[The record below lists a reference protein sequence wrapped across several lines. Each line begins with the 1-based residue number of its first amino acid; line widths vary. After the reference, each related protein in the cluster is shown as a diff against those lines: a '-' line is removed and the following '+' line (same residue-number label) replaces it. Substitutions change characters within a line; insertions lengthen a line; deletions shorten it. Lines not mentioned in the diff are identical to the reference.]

1 MKKQILII
9 SAILFLSIVILGS
22 CKKDRDQVV
31 PSTETNNQ
39 TVPAEKIVLGKQLEN
54 PYLLSNMNMAYSNIT
69 NAPNARITSDSSPVR
84 VTHLYLRFLPK
95 DWTEYDV
102 LKSDTTLKL
111 YQIPLD
117 YEITTFG
124 NTYQDPSIAEGSPT
138 WQYVAI
144 KQDYAFNKNI
154 QHEILAEL
162 YIPELDN
169 SLGSSTANK
178 RVAGKSFVEA
188 LVNEAMILT
197 KNYSDTVTTNL
208 SFARTT
214 FNPNGTVR
222 VFDTR
227 LNTLVPLQGVKMR
240 ARRWFDVR
248 EATTDANGWY
258 QTSGFKNA
266 ANYSLIFETEGF
278 DVRTGTFGQATI
290 DGPKQSSSWNVDLW
304 DGTNRF
310 YAHVFRG
317 AWRYFYGN
325 IGGLS
330 RPKSVQDVGTL
341 FKQKLKY
348 SAMDKGGKSQ
358 GLNIGNWSFFG
369 TNPNIFIYRYAENG
383 GEYASDEIFAT
394 TCHETCHTTHWQVMN
409 LGIIQYGQIN
419 DFIAESWPVAVEWYI
434 TSLEYRSRGI
444 ANYGTETFSIHASYP
459 LDRAYQ
465 YWPLNSSREYSFVFI
480 NLCDNFNENIQWGNS
495 SLPNDQVVG
504 YILAGI
510 ESNFLKQVYG
520 QTSLRDQL
528 KNNKPAGV
536 TDAQIDLLMNNY

>member
-1 MKKQILII
+1 MKKQILKI
-9 SAILFLSIVILGS
+9 SAILFLSIAFLAS

-31 PSTETNNQ
+31 PITETNNQ

-69 NAPNARITSDSSPVR
+69 NASNARITRDSSPVR

-95 DWTEYDV
+95 DWDEYDV

-117 YEITTFG
+117 YEIATFG
-124 NTYQDPSIAEGSPT
+124 NTYQDPSIAEGNPT

-154 QHEILAEL
+154 QYEILAEL

-169 SLGSSTANK
+169 TLASSTANQ
-178 RVAGKSFVEA
+178 RIAGKSFVEA

-197 KNYSDTVTTNL
+197 KNYSDTITTNL

-227 LNTLVPLQGVKMR
+227 LNKLVPLQGVKMR

-266 ANYSLIFETEGF
+266 ANYSLIFETGGF

-358 GLNIGNWSFFG
+358 GLNIGNWSFWG
-369 TNPNIFIYRYAENG
+369 ANPNIYIYRYKDNG
-383 GEYASDEIFAT
+383 GEYASDEIFST

-444 ANYGTETFSIHASYP
+444 ANYGSETYSIPASYP

-465 YWPLNSSREYSFVFI
+465 YWTKSTSADYTPIFIDLVDSFNQSSSYFST
-480 NLCDNFNENIQWGNS
+480 
-495 SLPNDQVVG
+495 PNDQVTG
-504 YILAGI
+504 YTLAGI
-510 ESNFLKQVYG
+510 ESNFLKHVYG

-528 KNNKPAGV
+528 KNYKPAGV
-536 TDAQIDLLMNNY
+536 TDSQIDLLLSSY